1 VSLGSARDRITCPHC
16 QGSLKAP
23 PLPAGSLCTCPKCG
37 QSFPIG
43 QPAAVKSAAGR
54 PASTVAAP
62 APSANPSP
70 ASSQPKSKPPAA
82 KMPVEAPVR
91 ADLANPGQ
99 EVKTPTHPVAT
110 AVVTASDDD
119 VIGQMLLGGSAP
131 APNPQPAE
139 PQPTAPPPAANAPV
153 MPAET
158 HPKQEG
164 QSHDLLSARA
174 GAAGAAS
181 SHQAAATTQPAHQ
194 QSVSPPQ
201 TASAPAIPAR
211 VMPPEIPVV
220 CRLCGT
226 RMYARP
232 EQIGTKVR
240 CPDCHSDNEVLAQQ
254 PPAAKAAAAPV
265 DAGDDFALSDP
276 GQRPAYRPMVEPR
289 GEYAALKYLDPSAPP
304 RRPDSPAQPR
314 RISTE
319 VTMTLN
325 QAAMDD
331 DDGQEVVLSA
341 PVERIDVKEIV
352 KLPEPDDPDED
363 NQYRGRFRDEEWGF
377 VADPRQKDAWKK
389 SPFYFGILSFPF
401 YPQTAMRLVLYSFLL
416 TIDLAFFLGAIF
428 FARSESPLLLAALGL
443 VVVSSTLS
451 VFILG
456 GSLPCLVAIAQ
467 DTANGNDS
475 VESWPDWNI
484 AEWLFTAM
492 MIPAAAF
499 LAALPGSI
507 LSSGLF
513 ALGRPGMLLSPYPI
527 LVSELMF
534 FPIIFGSMLAEGS
547 FMPMSGAILKSFQR
561 SGEGWLLFYCMSI
574 LLAIPLAG
582 SMALV
587 ELGVQLRTLL
597 VAPFAAFLWVLSTIL
612 YFRLLGRMLWYV
624 HNYRR
629 ERDPVD

>member
-1 VSLGSARDRITCPHC
+1 MSVGSTRDRITCPHC

-43 QPAAVKSAAGR
+43 QPAAVKSAAAL

-62 APSANPSP
+62 ASP
-70 ASSQPKSKPPAA
+70 APKPSQPKPPVARP
-82 KMPVEAPVR
+82 PVEAPVR
-91 ADLANPGQ
+91 AEFAD
-99 EVKTPTHPVAT
+99 ESVRMTPQRST
-110 AVVTASDDD
+110 
-119 VIGQMLLGGSAP
+119 
-131 APNPQPAE
+131 
-139 PQPTAPPPAANAPV
+139 PPAATLPAPRSD
-153 MPAET
+153 ADSQ
-158 HPKQEG
+158 QER
-164 QSHDLLSARA
+164 QLQDLLSAPTKGVASASTRQVA
-174 GAAGAAS
+174 RPATAA
-181 SHQAAATTQPAHQ
+181 TQPAHQ
-194 QSVSPPQ
+194 QAARPLAAEIGPV
-201 TASAPAIPAR
+201 IPAH
-211 VMPPEIPVV
+211 VPAPEIPVV

-232 EQIGTKVR
+232 EQIGTKIR
-240 CPDCHSDNEVLAQQ
+240 CPDCHSDNEVLAVQT
-254 PPAAKAAAAPV
+254 PAAIVRTKPAE
-265 DAGDDFALSDP
+265 AGDDFALSDP

-289 GEYAALKYLDPSAPP
+289 GDYAALKYLDPSAPP
-304 RRPDSPAQPR
+304 RREGAPAQPR
-314 RISTE
+314 AVSTDM
-319 VTMTLN
+319 TMTLS

-331 DDGQEVVLSA
+331 NDGQEVVLSA

-377 VADPRQKDAWKK
+377 IGDPRQKDAWKK

-416 TIDLAFFLGAIF
+416 TIDLTFFLAAIF
-428 FARSESPLLLAALGL
+428 FAQTESPLLIAALAL
-443 VVVSSTLS
+443 IVPSSILL

-467 DTANGNDS
+467 DTANGYDS
-475 VESWPDWNI
+475 VEGWPDWNI

-513 ALGRPGMLLSPYPI
+513 ALGKPGFLLSPYPI
-527 LVSELMF
+527 LVSELIF

-547 FMPMSGAILKSFQR
+547 FMPVSGALLKSFQR
-561 SGEGWLLFYCMSI
+561 RGEGWMLFYSMSI
-574 LLAIPLAG
+574 LLGIVLAA
-582 SMALV
+582 SIAMF
-587 ELGVQLRTLL
+587 ELGVQLRTIL
-597 VAPFAAFLWVLSTIL
+597 VAPFSAVLWVLGIIL

-624 HNYRR
+624 QNYRR
-629 ERDPVD
+629 ERDPLE